1 MDFIRSE
8 RHSHMPGKIQFA
20 IEWQKSAP
28 LKGGD
33 EILKW
38 HRCLYQLKLVGAH
51 PDGVGYGNISQRH
64 GRSFLITGC
73 GVGAIAEPNER
84 HLSSVE
90 GYDIEGNSV
99 RCLGPIAASSESLT
113 HAALYEAAPWVQA
126 VIHVHSPGLWDK
138 YLGKLATTA
147 ASAAAGTP
155 AMAREI
161 RRIMLNQTGVVPR
174 ILVMGGH
181 PAGLVAYGASLADAG
196 RIIGTAGAVHEVN
209 I

>member
-1 MDFIRSE
+1 
-8 RHSHMPGKIQFA
+8 MPGKIQFA
-20 IEWQKSAP
+20 IDWQKSAP
-28 LKGGD
+28 FKGCE
-33 EILKW
+33 EILVW
-38 HRCLYQLKLVGAH
+38 HQRLYQLKLVGAH

-64 GRSFLITGC
+64 GCSFLITGC
-73 GVGAIAEPNER
+73 GVGAITEPNEA
-84 HLSSVE
+84 HISFVE
-90 GYDIEGNSV
+90 SYDIEGNCV

-161 RRIMLNQTGVVPR
+161 KRVVPLQADHLPGI
-174 ILVMGGH
+174 ILMGGH
-181 PAGLVAYGASLADAG
+181 PAGLIAYGASLTETG
-196 RIIGTAGAVHEVN
+196 QIICEAAKSLLAT
-209 I
+209 